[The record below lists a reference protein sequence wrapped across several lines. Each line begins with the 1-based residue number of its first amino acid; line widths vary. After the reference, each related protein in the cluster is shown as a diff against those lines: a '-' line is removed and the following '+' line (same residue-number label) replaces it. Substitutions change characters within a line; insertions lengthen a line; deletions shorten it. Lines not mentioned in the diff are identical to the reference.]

1 MAMIAVQCMVADYAK
16 FRPVFEKGAARR
28 AAAGITNPRVYRNA
42 DNGNDVL
49 VVGDVANVAK
59 AREALGSPEYRR
71 NPGRWSRWCAE
82 GPRHRVALIHPW

>member
-59 AREALGSPEYRR
+59 AREALGSPEYR
-71 NPGRWSRWCAE
+71 AQMQE
-82 GPRHRVALIHPW
+82 GGLVGAPKVHVIE